1 MWKEGEVVVKILI
14 AVPCFDMVHTDF
26 MRSLVDLEKPEG
38 TVYTVIKN
46 TLIYNARNT
55 IAANAVKM
63 GFDRIMWFDSDV
75 TFAPDTLVE
84 LSKTMDNLNADIVTG
99 LYFTRKTPT
108 KPVVFDNLVYNVRDD
123 GIVES
128 GATFYED
135 YPRNTIVPVA
145 GCGFGCVLTKVDL
158 INKLG
163 QKYGAPFT
171 PLFGL
176 GEDLSFCYRA
186 TKEGA
191 SIWLDSTV
199 KCGHIGQMEF
209 DEGVYMRERR
219 EGDSG

>member
-1 MWKEGEVVVKILI
+1 MKVLI

-26 MRSLVDLEKPEG
+26 MRCLIDLEKPEG

-75 TFAPDTLVE
+75 TFDADTLVK
-84 LSKTMDNLNADIVTG
+84 LSQDMDKLKADIVTG
-99 LYFTRKTPT
+99 LYFTRKTPI
-108 KPVVFDNLVYNVRDD
+108 KPVIFDNLVYKVQDD
-123 GIVES
+123 GLVQS
-128 GATFYED
+128 GATFYET
-135 YPRNTIVPVA
+135 YPHDTIFPVA
-145 GCGFGCVLTKVDL
+145 GCGFGCVMTSVDL

-171 PLFGL
+171 PLFGI
-176 GEDLSFCYRA
+176 GEDLSFCHRA

-191 SIWLDSTV
+191 KIYCDSRIQ
-199 KCGHIGQMEF
+199 CGHIGQVEF
-209 DEGVYMRERR
+209 DEAYFLKQDLHRNAP
-219 EGDSG
+219 